1 MWSFHRNLQKQ
12 KLYIQENVLK
22 PLSSPPQKDFDRSA
36 LATWKGILAL
46 SSTTW
51 IWRPR
56 GFLSLCQNLFC
67 LSGQLCL
74 CRLYCCILTESSL
87 HCCLTAPWWTS
98 ARWPLG
104 RGWSR
109 ARRRLRWKHL
119 FSSSSPIC
127 HCKPPP
133 IVANWSGSQVI
144 KLGAATA
151 DIGGWACR
159 WPSFGIHITTC
170 RSWCQHIQCILYIGG
185 NIYIGSTKPD
195 VSLREAA
202 KEGAAEWE
210 VARAGVA
217 AMQVSPHDTMIQWY
231 DDTNTV

>member
-12 KLYIQENVLK
+12 KLYIQEDVLN
-22 PLSSPPQKDFDRSA
+22 PLSSPPPQKDFDRSA
-36 LATWKGILAL
+36 LATWKGILVL
-46 SSTTW
+46 NSTTW

-56 GFLSLCQNLFC
+56 GFLSPCQNLFC

-127 HCKPPP
+127 HCKPPS

-170 RSWCQHIQCILYIGG
+170 RSWCQHIHWFHQTWCLSQRSRQGRSRWVGG
-185 NIYIGSTKPD
+185 GS
-195 VSLREAA
+195 SWR
-202 KEGAAEWE
+202 
-210 VARAGVA
+210 RRHAGF
-217 AMQVSPHDTMIQWY
+217 PPWYHDTMIRWY
-231 DDTNTV
+231 KHGLIFTRW